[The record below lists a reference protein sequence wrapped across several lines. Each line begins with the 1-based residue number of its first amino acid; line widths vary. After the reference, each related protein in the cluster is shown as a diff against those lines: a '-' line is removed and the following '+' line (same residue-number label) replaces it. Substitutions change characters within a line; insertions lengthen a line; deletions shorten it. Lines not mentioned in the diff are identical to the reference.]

1 MSSRDPL
8 QRPIPLEPG
17 ETAPARRGRTTA
29 IGVIALVAI
38 VGMFAALIA
47 GSILSPTPPHP
58 DSTASL
64 RVLADPGATYD
75 PVSAGEDLPSGFRQL
90 LRRDA
95 ILPIYDPEFISDAE
109 NVRWAD
115 DTLVIGL
122 AIDGEAKAYPVS
134 FLNRREMVVDSIA
147 GIPVLVT
154 W

>member
-1 MSSRDPL
+1 MSRYESPH
-8 QRPIPLEPG
+8 PLEPQEADG
-17 ETAPARRGRTTA
+17 TPPPRRGRSAVISVVAFLVIFAGLVAVTRTA
-29 IGVIALVAI
+29 IT
-38 VGMFAALIA
+38 
-47 GSILSPTPPHP
+47 SPTPPRP
-58 DSTASL
+58 DSTAGL
-64 RVLADPGATYD
+64 GVLADPSQTYD
-75 PVSAGEDLPSGFRQL
+75 PVKAGEELPPDFRQL

-95 ILPIYDPEFISDAE
+95 ILPIYDPKFYPDADNE
-109 NVRWAD
+109 AWDD